1 MGGNLKGYKVITTVI
16 SISLLSL
23 WLPNLKSYVFH
34 FCEKI
39 SGSEECSK
47 WPGVTQQMDVGVRA
61 HNCCFLPLQSALS
74 PPMYRAPSVSAAMPV
89 NAIPV
94 GLNLCQQCGGSLL
107 KKKEDS
113 WREAEEND

>member
-1 MGGNLKGYKVITTVI
+1 MAWGHIADGCWGQ
-16 SISLLSL
+16 
-23 WLPNLKSYVFH
+23 
-34 FCEKI
+34 
-39 SGSEECSK
+39 GSHCCS
-47 WPGVTQQMDVGVRA
+47 
-61 HNCCFLPLQSALS
+61 LPLQSALS
-74 PPMYRAPSVSAAMPV
+74 PPMYRAPSLSAAMPV